1 MRNEILY
8 NYVYNIFAQH
18 MGDIKDLSHQEG
30 IKKMQE
36 LAMDAKVCH
45 FVTALDQKPLSS
57 RPMSTQEV
65 DDEGNF
71 WFLSKEGTTKNE
83 EIGEDP
89 EVQLFYSNI
98 GNSEYLCVFGYAEV
112 IKDRKKLEE
121 LWNPIAKVW
130 FNEGKD
136 DPEITIIR
144 VQAADAYYWDTKNNK
159 MIQLLKIAAG
169 AIAGKQLDD
178 GIEGQI
184 KL

>member
-1 MRNEILY
+1 M
-8 NYVYNIFAQH
+8 
-18 MGDIKDLSHQEG
+18 
-30 IKKMQE
+30 
-36 LAMDAKVCH
+36 
-45 FVTALDQKPLSS
+45 
-57 RPMSTQEV
+57 
-65 DDEGNF
+65 
-71 WFLSKEGTTKNE
+71 
-83 EIGEDP
+83 
-89 EVQLFYSNI
+89 
-98 GNSEYLCVFGYAEV
+98 